1 MRFIFPT
8 LLLLA
13 SLGLF
18 VLYTNPT
25 YKKVNELR
33 NTDAAYTSALSN
45 SRKLISVRD
54 TLAEKYNSLSLD
66 DRDRLMKLMPDNV
79 DNIRL
84 ILDIEKIARQYGML
98 PSGIKFDASKTE
110 KQSGTTATQPKT
122 PAEAREANLPYGT
135 FDLEFTVSGSYAKFL
150 SFLRDMEQSLRIVDL
165 EAIAFSSSGGE
176 QGQGNQSPLQ
186 SGSYR
191 YTFKIKT
198 YWLKN

>member
-13 SLGLF
+13 ALGLF
-18 VLYTNPT
+18 VLYTNPA
-25 YKKVNELR
+25 YKRVNMLR
-33 NTDAAYTSALSN
+33 ETDTAYTDALLN

-54 TLAEKYNSLSLD
+54 TLAEKYNSLSLE

-79 DNIRL
+79 DNIKL

-110 KQSGTTATQPKT
+110 KQTGTTPAQPKT
-122 PAEAREANLPYGT
+122 PAEAREASLPYGT
-135 FDLEFTVSGSYAKFL
+135 FDLEFTVSGNYSKFL
-150 SFLRDMEQSLRIVDL
+150 SFLRDLEQSLRIVDL
-165 EAIAFSSSGGE
+165 EAIAFSSGGGE
-176 QGQGNQSPLQ
+176 QVQGSQSPLP